1 MDILTF
7 VAEFLTFCKGNVNH
21 NTFSLFKFYATPR
34 HYL

>member
-7 VAEFLTFCKGNVNH
+7 ATKFLTFCKGNMNH
-21 NTFSLFKFYATPR
+21 KHILLFKFYATPR